1 MMVRKKNNSLIT
13 NSQENMDNFA
23 ETTSSLLQRDVDTAT
38 SLPSRLYTQDVN
50 FELLEYRMKTLEESV
65 RELKKEIQQPILK
78 KIEKYKWILGISTT
92 ILLTLASWGLSLYN
106 KNLEVKFDRLEEK
119 HNESNKIIENQTKE
133 LSELKSKIHILE
145 YALKI
150 PTENK

>member
-78 KIEKYKWILGISTT
+78 KIEKYKWILGISTR
-92 ILLTLASWGLSLYN
+92 S
-106 KNLEVKFDRLEEK
+106 EE
-119 HNESNKIIENQTKE
+119 HT
-133 LSELKSKIHILE
+133 SELQSRI
-145 YALKI
+145 
-150 PTENK
+150 

>member
-65 RELKKEIQQPILK
+65 RELKKEIAFMGNR
-78 KIEKYKWILGISTT
+78 IEHVVCVV
-92 ILLTLASWGLSLYN
+92 
-106 KNLEVKFDRLEEK
+106 NLIMVLC
-119 HNESNKIIENQTKE
+119 
-133 LSELKSKIHILE
+133 
-145 YALKI
+145 ALFI
-150 PTENK
+150 AIYIF